1 MQEFWEQVRDGAAL
15 TLLLSGIYAWAVIGW
30 AVTP

>member
-1 MQEFWEQVRDGAAL
+1 MQDFWERVRDGAAL
-15 TLLLSGIYAWAVIGW
+15 TLLLGGIYAWAVIGW

>member
-1 MQEFWEQVRDGAAL
+1 MRNILETSAEAAVL
-15 TLLLSGIYAWAVIGW
+15 TLLLGGIYAWAVIGW